1 MAFKGMKI
9 TDGGRCLLAQ
19 AQNNKSFTIKCIRI
33 GCGYNVGNITNTVIE
48 PLFDVIPEI
57 KHEDNA
63 LFVEADIANSIH
75 DNYYLR
81 EIGVIAENSNGAEVL
96 YAYDNSGTDAEFINS
111 QTDGITYEK
120 RLRFIFNI
128 SNDINI
134 NIKINGSVYALQRDL
149 DAHVKDNDNPHKVTK
164 MLIGLGNVD
173 NTSDAEKPI
182 SNDTKVALSKK
193 APLNHTHQ
201 IAEIINFP
209 SKVSYFSNDNNY
221 QNEEQVKRLISALVN
236 SAPETLDT
244 LEELANALGNDPN
257 FATTV
262 TKLIGT
268 KAEIN
273 HEHTKSDITDFPS
286 SLPANG
292 GNADTIEGKRASDFE
307 PAFEKKTAFN
317 KNFGNTAGTVC
328 QGDDPRLTDAR
339 MPINHTH
346 TQSQITDF
354 PKSLPA
360 NGGNADTVD
369 GKNVN
374 YLIDYRNF
382 INKPTEFPPS
392 SHKHSKTEITDF
404 PSKLSAFEN
413 DIKYQT
419 EEQVKETV
427 NVIDK
432 KLKNQCN
439 QNRIELTNSS
449 YYPVTIGYRNGQVVY
464 LKCSGILEKEVP
476 ANAGYVVALSMPAEY
491 CPNVDITAYPNI
503 SYAGKNIKV
512 DITTTGKVIFTTPE
526 KLPIGFGLN
535 MHFVYM
541 TGKSN
546 F

>member
-111 QTDGITYEK
+111 QTDGIAYEK

-244 LEELANALGNDPN
+244 LEEVANALGNDPN

-286 SLPANG
+286 
-292 GNADTIEGKRASDFE
+292 
-307 PAFEKKTAFN
+307 
-317 KNFGNTAGTVC
+317 
-328 QGDDPRLTDAR
+328 
-339 MPINHTH
+339 
-346 TQSQITDF
+346 
-354 PKSLPA
+354 SLPA